1 MFSDKKNDKNAKIE
15 KNFVE
20 NKTENALLFKL

>member
-20 NKTENALLFKL
+20 NNENALLFKL